1 MTAELILKFLGIFLG
16 VLARAIVPWL
26 RKLREGKAGR
36 FQKRYVYSA
45 LSSLILGFFVTLLI
59 FPQFAATGVG
69 IPGPSLESLL
79 KLFCLAFGFG
89 FGWHGIVSE
98 TAHWAG
104 AFREN
109 SEELAYRPGR
119 TEK

>member
-1 MTAELILKFLGIFLG
+1 MTAELILKFMGIFLG

-36 FQKRYVYSA
+36 FQKKYVYSM
-45 LSSLILGFFVTLLI
+45 LSSLVLGFFVTLLI
-59 FPQFAATGVG
+59 FPQFPAGGAGTST
-69 IPGPSLESLL
+69 PSLESLI

-104 AFREN
+104 AFKEP
-109 SEELAYRPGR
+109 SAPSDDSTL
-119 TEK
+119 K